1 MAAGLARP
9 GDFLRPGLGAMAFTL
24 LAGCMTVGPDYRP
37 PAPEAVTLQAAAD
50 PAFSSAS
57 PVAAWWSGFDDPTL
71 EQLVER
77 ALADNLDLSIAMT
90 RVRTARAL
98 FTEQRLDQLP
108 HVAATGSYDRR
119 RQPEVLAGG
128 QRVTTESALL
138 GLDAAWVPNGK
149 TMRMPR

>member
-1 MAAGLARP
+1 PRCSTWPCACWSAATAVISRHPPLLPLTRPLMSSNQTLMRGAGLAH
-9 GDFLRPGLGAMAFTL
+9 FLRHGLGAMAFTL
-24 LAGCMTVGPDYRP
+24 LAGCMTVGPDYQP

-98 FTEQRLDQLP
+98 F
-108 HVAATGSYDRR
+108 
-119 RQPEVLAGG
+119 
-128 QRVTTESALL
+128 
-138 GLDAAWVPNGK
+138 
-149 TMRMPR
+149 